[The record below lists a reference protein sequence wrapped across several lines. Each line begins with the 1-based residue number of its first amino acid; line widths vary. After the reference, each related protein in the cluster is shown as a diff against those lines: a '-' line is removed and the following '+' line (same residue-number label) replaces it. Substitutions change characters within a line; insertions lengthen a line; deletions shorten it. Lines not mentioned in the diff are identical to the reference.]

1 MNTEPRSFQ
10 PVPSTD
16 QQVDDLLASSAN
28 LVETPFDVDENWG
41 EVTRE
46 YDLKAFI
53 FPPEIPSDARSTHEI
68 LKDAKVGLD
77 LFLNESCV
85 ALMTGQAD
93 LTEHQR
99 VHLAKIVTF
108 IEALSGR
115 LDRVMQQK

>member
-10 PVPSTD
+10 PIPSID

-28 LVETPFDVDENWG
+28 LVETPFDVDDNWG

-46 YDLKAFI
+46 YDLKAFL
-53 FPPEIPSDARSTHEI
+53 FPPEIPVDARTTHET
-68 LKDAKVGLD
+68 LKDARTGLD

-85 ALMTGQAD
+85 ALATGHAD

-108 IEALSGR
+108 IEALSSR
-115 LDRVMQQK
+115 FDKVMRQK